1 MAHAQALSVCTFRYG
16 ALRNTSDLDSRN
28 GTRND
33 GSDKMSDE
41 NWDEGEAISLGVDYV
56 LASIFAAIIS
66 GSLW

>member
-1 MAHAQALSVCTFRYG
+1 
-16 ALRNTSDLDSRN
+16 
-28 GTRND
+28 
-33 GSDKMSDE
+33 MSDE